1 MISAHTEKVKPMAE
15 YIKKWPVVDKLTAL
29 ENELQQYKPFRPCE
43 ATMYRRICDIEIEI
57 GKMDAEDVAPVVHGR
72 WIIDG
77 VYVVCS
83 ICNRLTLSPIVKQ
96 LPTFK
101 YCPNCGAMINL
112 EEKNG
117 KSENDRLFQASN
129 AE

>member
-1 MISAHTEKVKPMAE
+1 MAE

-72 WIIDG
+72 WIYFGGNHYTRISQCTNCCAKYDFR
-77 VYVVCS
+77 S
-83 ICNRLTLSPIVKQ
+83 N
-96 LPTFK
+96 
-101 YCPNCGAMINL
+101 YCPNCGARMDL
-112 EEKNG
+112 EVSDG
-117 KSENDRLFQASN
+117 KSEIVRYAPQGDCQ
-129 AE
+129 